1 MPPRSISSFTPRF
14 APRLVYR
21 ALTFAS
27 RASAFA
33 RLAPPTRN
41 VVATRSLD
49 RVRILSGQREGR
61 SIRSERERRSL
72 GSRNVPA
79 GREIWNIFPRII
91 YIFLTIFRD
100 LPLPSPSSIDSRL
113 FFTRRELEWE
123 NNRGIENGGK
133 LVRETSKRLSLCCE
147 WRLRGSI
154 CNFTRNTLVVL
165 PNLYCSCWQTRD
177 WLKNLK

>member
-1 MPPRSISSFTPRF
+1 MPPPSPASLPLPATLLRREASTESEF
-14 APRLVYR
+14 YR
-21 ALTFAS
+21 DREKDDRYGAS
-27 RASAFA
+27 ERG
-33 RLAPPTRN
+33 
-41 VVATRSLD
+41 D
-49 RVRILSGQREGR
+49 LSGLGTFQRDEKYEMG
-61 SIRSERERRSL
+61 
-72 GSRNVPA
+72 
-79 GREIWNIFPRII
+79 NIFSRII

-100 LPLPSPSSIDSRL
+100 LPLPSLSSIDSRL

-133 LVRETSKRLSLCCE
+133 LVRETSKRVSLCCE

-165 PNLYCSCWQTRD
+165 PNLYCSCWQTHD